1 MDERKE
7 GGGMGVWM
15 DKWVNCRRE
24 VWMKGRMDKL
34 VKGGTDE

>member
-7 GGGMGVWM
+7 EGMGVWM